1 MTGSRTGVESLRR
14 RRLFFVMIELCRTV
28 QHSSRLIL
36 VRLTGPVLILVLV
49 ACAKDRKETSSSL
62 PGATS
67 ASFDTIPGAHETTAR
82 ASSQAAPTHLRGKPI
97 PQLRA
102 ALNGIDAG
110 ASISRVRGIMGAPN
124 GTLGPAYQEA
134 SRESVVTWIY
144 AGMRVTFTHE
154 KVIDVQC
161 TGRNCI
167 TSDGVRNGATVAD
180 IESVYGL
187 PGGAS
192 LADSSKITYPVT
204 GNDSCG
210 LTLTFMSDLV
220 STMEM
225 SCARN

>member
-1 MTGSRTGVESLRR
+1 M
-14 RRLFFVMIELCRTV
+14 RL
-28 QHSSRLIL
+28 S
-36 VRLTGPVLILVLV
+36 GAVLILVLV
-49 ACAKDRKETSSSL
+49 ACAKDRDDTRSSRSD
-62 PGATS
+62 TTR
-67 ASFDTIPGAHETTAR
+67 ASSDTIPGAHEATAR
-82 ASSQAAPTHLRGKPI
+82 ASAQAAPTYLTGNPI

-102 ALNGIDAG
+102 AFNGIEAG

-134 SRESVVTWIY
+134 SRETVVTWIY
-144 AGMRVTFTHE
+144 AGMRVAFTHE

-161 TGRNCI
+161 TGRSCI
-167 TSDGVRNGATVAD
+167 TTDGVRNGATVAEID
-180 IESVYGL
+180 SVYGL